1 MLAGQPTSDKVGYQQ
16 RATDAQRERLEE
28 LADVLELG
36 RQTFFA
42 QGDLYDWSAQPGSAG
57 ADEYEAAAHGVA
69 LANMATHA
77 PAVASVMIRTAAEQ
91 LAGLAATLRAGEV
104 FGALEPV
111 VRAALENCAYACWI
125 LDPQATG
132 EQRGARVL
140 AAELTTVDHLRSAL
154 DEVVGAASTDSLE
167 LDARHDQLVTVVKSL
182 YPPFEPPKGNSHTY
196 TVGGERY
203 PRFTQAVAAWADG
216 PGGGHV
222 SGRGIYGLLCGDT
235 HPKALA
241 ARLNWRGDSATRTWA
256 EQHVD
261 MKYLEAL
268 ATAALSP
275 FYSGLVCL
283 ASYHGWLGNPA
294 LARFETAYEAIAP
307 GVLR

>member
-1 MLAGQPTSDKVGYQQ
+1 MVAGQPTREKVGY
-16 RATDAQRERLEE
+16 AQRVTDPQREHLAE
-28 LADVLELG
+28 LASVLELG

-42 QGDLYDWSAQPGSAG
+42 QGDLFEWSAQPGSVG

-77 PAVASVMIRTAAEQ
+77 PAAASVMIRTAAEQ

-125 LDPQATG
+125 MDPQVSG
-132 EQRGARVL
+132 EQRGERVL

-154 DEVVGAASTDSLE
+154 EEVVGAGSADSVE
-167 LDARHDQLVTVVKSL
+167 LDARYDQLVAVVESL
-182 YPPFEPPKGNSHTY
+182 YPPFVAPKGNSHTH

-203 PRFTQAVAAWADG
+203 PRFTQAVAAWANG

-222 SGRGIYGLLCGDT
+222 SGRGIYGLLCSDT

-241 ARLNWRGDSATRTWA
+241 ARLTWRGDAAESKWA
-256 EQHVD
+256 EQHV
-261 MKYLEAL
+261 
-268 ATAALSP
+268 
-275 FYSGLVCL
+275 
-283 ASYHGWLGNPA
+283 
-294 LARFETAYEAIAP
+294 
-307 GVLR
+307 